1 MKVNLSKLVQQRT
14 VLQTVV
20 SGSAVVAP
28 GGMKK
33 IKELLRF
40 IEEIETDL
48 ELGGESIVELD
59 KERLEALEERNK
71 MLKFMRE
78 ADDV

>member
-14 VLQTVV
+14 ALQSII
-20 SGSAVVAP
+20 SGSAVMGP

-33 IKELLRF
+33 LKELIRF
-40 IEEIETDL
+40 LEEVELDL

-59 KERLEALEERNK
+59 KERLEAVEEKNK

-78 ADDV
+78 ADDI